1 MMYPI
6 IVANP
11 TNGNIKAT
19 SSITTTITIIIKSIV
34 GSWKFGSL
42 RFKVKEYKLTI
53 AYKAV
58 FNGSRFFLLPS
69 TLFVV
74 YLVIFGVLFLLYI
87 ELHYLL

>member
-34 GSWKFGSL
+34 GSW

-74 YLVIFGVLFLLYI
+74 YLVIFGVLCLFYI
-87 ELHYLL
+87 GQNYLL